1 MDKFNGQSVW
11 TIEGEVAVL
20 TLTVRVPIARVNN
33 CLEGKQLKAA
43 EKITD
48 VKKAF
53 TNACYTSARTE
64 IEPLQG
70 VVQTAGSQQFS
81 CQLQVFAAGVKLA
94 GEVDT
99 ISPADYAKLQTAGGK
114 RV

>member
-1 MDKFNGQSVW
+1 MDKFNGSSVW
-11 TIEGEVAVL
+11 TMEGEVAVL
-20 TLTVRVPIARVNN
+20 TLTVRVPLARVNN

-48 VKKAF
+48 IKKAF

-81 CQLQVFAAGVKLA
+81 CQLQVFAAGVKLQ
-94 GEVDT
+94 GEADT
-99 ISPADYAKLQTAGGK
+99 ISPADYAKLQAAGGN

>member
-1 MDKFNGQSVW
+1 MDKFNGSSVW

-33 CLEGKQLKAA
+33 CLQGKQLKAA

-64 IEPLQG
+64 IEPLKG
-70 VVQTAGSQQFS
+70 VVQTAGIQQFS
-81 CQLQVFAAGVKLA
+81 CQLQVFAAGVKLQ

-99 ISPADYAKLQTAGGK
+99 ISAADYAKLQTAGAS